1 MTFNQ
6 FLRIVYARRK
16 LFLSILACCVLL
28 VLIGSLVFPK
38 KYTAVA
44 SVVVDVKP
52 DPVSAMALQSMV
64 SPALVATQIDIIQSE
79 RVARKVVRA
88 LKLTENPA
96 LREQWERD
104 RGSSPADIE
113 TWLVNVLQ
121 RDLDVKPS
129 RESSVISVSYS
140 GRDPRFAA
148 GLANAFVQAY
158 LETSLEL
165 RTDPAKRYS
174 SFFDS
179 RVKESREQLEKAQAS
194 LSAFQAQRGIIA
206 SDERVDIENQR
217 LNELSSQLV
226 ALQALSA
233 ESGSRQSQASGSSA
247 DRIQEVLANP
257 LITGLKADLAKSEAR
272 LQELSSRLGDN
283 HPQVQEIKASI
294 AEIKLKIEQETRRVT
309 GGVVV
314 SNSINRQREAE
325 VRAALDAQRT
335 KVLQLKAVRD
345 EGAVLVREVENAQRS
360 YDAVLARFTQSSLES
375 QVTSSNINLLNEAT
389 IPPEPSSPK
398 VLLNTALSVFLG
410 LFLATGTVLALELR
424 DRRVRAVDDVTVLLG
439 LPVLGVLPAG
449 EGRKLRFWQ
458 RKGLTREQRLLGNVT
473 STKKAA

>member
-1 MTFNQ
+1 
-6 FLRIVYARRK
+6 L
-16 LFLSILACCVLL
+16 
-28 VLIGSLVFPK
+28 FPK

-52 DPVSAMALQSMV
+52 DPVSGMALQSMV

-174 SFFDS
+174 AFFDS
-179 RVKESREQLEKAQAS
+179 RVKESREQLETAQAR
-194 LSAFQAQRGIIA
+194 LSAFQSENGVVMT
-206 SDERVDIENQR
+206 DERMDIENQR
-217 LNELSSQLV
+217 LNELSTQLV
-226 ALQALSA
+226 MQQSLSA
-233 ESGSRQSQASGSSA
+233 EANSRQAQATAGSA
-247 DRIQEVLANP
+247 DKMQEITSNP
-257 LITGLKADLAKSEAR
+257 VVAQLRADLSRQEAR
-272 LQELSSRLGDN
+272 LQEISARLGDN
-283 HPQVQEIKASI
+283 NPQVVELKANI
-294 AEIKLKIEQETRRVT
+294 NELRQRLDAEVKRLSA
-309 GGVVV
+309 GVGI
-314 SNSINRQREAE
+314 SGNISRQREAQT
-325 VRAALDAQRT
+325 RAELEAQRN
-335 KVLQLKAVRD
+335 KVLRLKAVRD

-360 YDAVLARFTQSSLES
+360 YDAVLARLTQSSLES

-424 DRRVRAVDDVTVLLG
+424 DRRVRAVDDVNVLLG

-449 EGRKLRFWQ
+449 EGTRVRFWR
-458 RKGLTREQRLLGNVT
+458 RKGLTREQRLLGNMT
-473 STKKAA
+473 STEKAA